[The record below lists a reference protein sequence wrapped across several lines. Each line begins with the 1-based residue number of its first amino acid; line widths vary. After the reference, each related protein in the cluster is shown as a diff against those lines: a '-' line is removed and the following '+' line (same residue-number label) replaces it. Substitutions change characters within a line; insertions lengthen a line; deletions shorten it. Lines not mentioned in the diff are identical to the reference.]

1 MNSTI
6 NNEVWYQDTENHDL
20 WSNDGGL
27 LVNTAA
33 LDEREAYFD
42 VTRVDANAG
51 SARWLTPTQL
61 EPLSAEHHNLNS

>member
-42 VTRVDANAG
+42 VTRVDANAVQLDG
-51 SARWLTPTQL
+51 SHQHSSSL
-61 EPLSAEHHNLNS
+61 